1 MQKVIITYLIGS
13 KSTEPVIYN
22 ISEATLIT
30 FGKCESSTVVLDK
43 NNDSFATNHCSII
56 YQANNFYLQD
66 YAPRRRK
73 ATLINGNRH
82 EVFDKL
88 FVADTI
94 RLGRKNG
101 IEFTVDFDPR
111 PLNSFINESDILID
125 VKSSWTK
132 NIIKILFGKQK
143 L

>member
-1 MQKVIITYLIGS
+1 MPKVIISYINGS
-13 KSTEPVIYN
+13 KSTEVITYE
-22 ISEATLIT
+22 ISEKTLIS
-30 FGKCESSTVVLDK
+30 FGKSEFSTVVLDK
-43 NNDSFATNHCSII
+43 NNESFATNHCSIL
-56 YQANNFYLQD
+56 YQANSFYLQD
-66 YAPRRRK
+66 DAPRRRK

-82 EVFDKL
+82 EFVEKL
-88 FVADTI
+88 FVGDRI